1 MPPKKK
7 GKKSKEAAGPLDPLV
22 KRSIAA
28 KIHSEQ
34 LQDELQFLQ
43 EENRKLKLRRDKE
56 KEEFDAKQRS
66 LHKDIDDTRI
76 SFQGAAIELE
86 SCYGDTQDTQQEFR
100 SEYENQCS
108 ILKGQDEQL
117 AKKEKEWKHAKGPL
131 DVVRGKNENMKDH
144 LDGLKGHLTAL
155 LTKLN
160 KMDTDIAIEIQRNA
174 IVFVEPPKMA
184 IADAQIAYSTENSP
198 RNPITSKSASSKSLK
213 LPAYQ
218 RIKVNGSNKAVTFD
232 NKNKEELSQSISM
245 PNLAINMRNNAKS
258 MDLNIR
264 SSRRRNSALTTTMTT
279 DANQAEEEDRDDRRD
294 PRKEDTLN
302 DGQIYLMI
310 DGEKVHPSRELS
322 RRSYECEVPSL
333 VILLLRIISKSK
345 NRAAQIENVAS
356 FFQGKRQNSTD
367 SLENDSDVAESAPL
381 GSGGGFV
388 LKNPILITQR
398 PLHEHSPITKQRW
411 KQSQCDL
418 PSKIEDKTIPCQQS
432 PPLSLPDVPKVVQD
446 LLSAIECMMLASV
459 EERTASAM
467 NKIQGVQVILDTMAR
482 FESPGVHAQAT
493 KLLWKILM
501 HSPSKSKTL
510 LAKNGIHHLSKTLQM
525 YCFVPAVHITA
536 IECLN
541 AILPAEYIE
550 ATQRHGGENV
560 YAELMK
566 QNVSNRRNAVVL
578 DLSFAGGRGSPKE
591 LAAKKGMDYMIK
603 QGTKSFHEM
612 HKEGNEP
619 LVQILRYKTDRMKSS
634 ALRKIDSALLELHIS
649 HAEISSLNM
658 GKAIRV
664 MFATLLFCVQQATT
678 TKRKGDPGWAEVQE
692 VFVLR
697 SKSIAYTCE
706 ALYILMLKD
715 EHSYVDE
722 LMSHPKQL
730 GILLRILNDF
740 FNARKVVIASCRIFC
755 VMLANKK
762 LSREEMV
769 DMGLPGSVKRG
780 VAAHAMDPDLH
791 AVSAPIL
798 EYFGDKARQQTG
810 ISSRSS
816 CGPASPSIPTDTR
829 TLRRSAVGVLP
840 PGITGLLPSIA

>member
-7 GKKSKEAAGPLDPLV
+7 GKKSKQAAGPLDPLV

-43 EENRKLKLRRDKE
+43 EENRKLTLKREKE

-66 LHKDIDDTRI
+66 LHKDIEDTRI

-86 SCYGDTQDTQQEFR
+86 SCYGDTQDTQEEFR

-131 DVVRGKNENMKDH
+131 DVIRGKNENMKDH
-144 LDGLKGHLTAL
+144 LDGLKGHLIAL

-160 KMDTDIAIEIQRNA
+160 KMDEDIAIEIQRNA
-174 IVFVEPPKMA
+174 IVFVEHPKMSLA
-184 IADAQIAYSTENSP
+184 ENSP
-198 RNPITSKSASSKSLK
+198 RNPITSKSVSSKSLK

-218 RIKVNGSNKAVTFD
+218 RVKVNGSNKAVTFD

-245 PNLAINMRNNAKS
+245 PNLAINMRNSAKS

-264 SSRRRNSALTTTMTT
+264 SSRRRNSTLTTTVTT
-279 DANQAEEEDRDDRRD
+279 DVNQAEEEDRDDRRD
-294 PRKEDTLN
+294 PRKEDLLN
-302 DGQIYLMI
+302 DGQIYLMV

-345 NRAAQIENVAS
+345 NLAAQIEDVAN
-356 FFQGKRQNSTD
+356 FFQGKRRNSTD
-367 SLENDSDVAESAPL
+367 SLENDSDVVESMPL
-381 GSGGGFV
+381 SSGEGFV

-398 PLHEHSPITKQRW
+398 PLHGHPPNTEQRW
-411 KQSQCDL
+411 KQSQCDI
-418 PSKIEDKTIPCQQS
+418 PSTIEVKTIPIQKS

-467 NKIQGVQVILDTMAR
+467 NKIQGVQVILDTIAR

-501 HSPSKSKTL
+501 HSPSKSKIL
-510 LAKNGIHHLSKTLQM
+510 LAKNGIHHLSKSLQM

-578 DLSFAGGRGSPKE
+578 DLSYAGGRGSPKE
-591 LAAKKGMDYMIK
+591 LAAKKGTDYMIK
-603 QGTKSFHEM
+603 QGKELA

-634 ALRKIDSALLELHIS
+634 ALRKVDGALLELHIS

-697 SKSIAYTCE
+697 SKSIAYICE

-769 DMGLPGSVKRG
+769 GMGLPASVKRG

-798 EYFGDKARQQTG
+798 EYFGDKARQQ
-810 ISSRSS
+810 ISSRTS

-829 TLRRSAVGVLP
+829 TLRRSAVSVLP
-840 PGITGLLPSIA
+840 PNITGLLPSVA